1 MASEK
6 QIFEQYGKTYKPGEL
21 ICKEGDEG
29 KTMYIIQKG
38 EIKITKKVEDN
49 EKTLVVLE
57 GGDFFGEMAVIDH
70 GKRSASAVALSEA
83 TVIELDEKLFEV
95 HMQSNPKIVKKI
107 LKGLSARLRDANQ
120 QIENLLLKDNNRRIA
135 NQFLSL
141 VQKQGIK
148 VDKGIGLKFAFGSKE
163 LSDMVG
169 LDLIIVEKIVNK
181 MIRANLLVLDGT
193 NLVVTSE
200 ENIHKFINYLEMKK
214 EFGEN

>member
-6 QIFEQYGKTYKPGEL
+6 EIFEQYGKNYAPDEF

-38 EIKITKKVEDN
+38 QIKITKKVEDR

-70 GKRSASAVALSEA
+70 GKRSASAIAVSEA

-107 LKGLSARLRDANQ
+107 LRGLSSRLRDMNQ

-135 NQFLSL
+135 NQLLSL
-141 VQKQGIK
+141 VQKQGVK
-148 VDKGIGLKFAFGSKE
+148 VDKGIGLKFKFTTTE

-169 LDLIIVEKIVNK
+169 LDQPTVEKITQK
-181 MIRANLLVLDGT
+181 MIRANLLVLDGE

-200 ENIHKFINYLEMKK
+200 DNIHKFINYLEMKK
-214 EFGEN
+214 EFGEK